1 MAGLV
6 WFGIVRHVDLGVGEL
21 RQVRHGKVRSGLSW
35 PGAELVGSDKVGQG
49 KVRQVRRVSLS

>member
-6 WFGIVRHVDLGVGEL
+6 CFGIVRHVDLGVGEL

-35 PGAELVGSDKVGQG
+35 PGAELVG
-49 KVRQVRRVSLS
+49 